1 MWEDH
6 NMANKPNTMWIAGKE
21 QPMHIL
27 CMTLLTLLLLPLLG
41 WSTEVSLFAIQRNK
55 NANEVEY
62 RLRVDDRCQLVST
75 TPVHVVWKLLA
86 DHPEKTA
93 PLTDLEH
100 MAYGAVDQRIAGN
113 WVAFDLGFLDHFRPL
128 DQRRIKA
135 TALYDPQTATCVP
148 IVHTAINGQAAA
160 LERIYVQADEG
171 ALKPKVLYIDVF
183 GQSVAATP
191 TPLQE
196 RITP

>member
-1 MWEDH
+1 MY
-6 NMANKPNTMWIAGKE
+6 
-21 QPMHIL
+21 IL
-27 CMTLLTLLLLPLLG
+27 YMTLLTLLLLPLLG
-41 WSTEVSLFAIQRNK
+41 WSKEVSLFTIQRNK